1 MAARDDISI
10 VTGHSSPGLALAP
23 APIGEG
29 LGLLALTGSAAVHA
43 TFLLGLFVLQPSDAP
58 GVAGENVIE
67 VSVVAEQPA
76 PAFDAAMLSLPA
88 PDEPAR
94 PVFPVDLEKPQDAPP
109 ETAAELAAPAAQE
122 ADAAP
127 AETVEFRLALAP
139 PEEPDG
145 LALPA
150 PLPPAPDSAPAAPSP
165 APRSAEQSPARVTD
179 AAPDKRRA
187 ATRPPAQQR
196 SEAPSS
202 ATPPKTSAA
211 RQPQPRRDASLV
223 LPQAVAS
230 DAPPPPGLDIA
241 AFRAAVAQRVAGMK
255 RYPPGARD
263 RGEEGKPIVAFTLD
277 RAGRLASV
285 SLAKSSGHAELDAE
299 TLAMVRR
306 AAPFPAPPPGAG
318 LGFSLGV
325 SFRLD

>member
-10 VTGHSSPGLALAP
+10 VTSHAPPGMGALAP
-23 APIGEG
+23 APLGEG

-58 GVAGENVIE
+58 GTAGENVIE
-67 VSVVAEQPA
+67 VNVVADQNA
-76 PAFDAAMLSLPA
+76 AAFDAAALSLPP
-88 PDEPAR
+88 PDEPAP
-94 PVFPVDLEKPQDAPP
+94 PVFPAELEELRDAPRAT
-109 ETAAELAAPAAQE
+109 EAERPAPASQ

-127 AETVEFRLALAP
+127 PDPAEFRLALAT

-150 PLPPAPDSAPAAPSP
+150 PLPPAPDAAPSAPSPTPKAAEQAPHHATTP
-165 APRSAEQSPARVTD
+165 APATRQ
-179 AAPDKRRA
+179 AAPSSTPQREAKPSATARPKA
-187 ATRPPAQQR
+187 ATR
-196 SEAPSS
+196 E
-202 ATPPKTSAA
+202 
-211 RQPQPRRDASLV
+211 PQPRREASLA
-223 LPQAVAS
+223 PERAIAS

-255 RYPPGARD
+255 RYPPAARD
-263 RGEEGKPIVAFTLD
+263 RGEEGKPVVAFMLD
-277 RAGRLASV
+277 RAGRLVSV
-285 SLAKSSGHAELDAE
+285 SLAKSSGHADLDAE

-325 SFRLD
+325 NFRLD